1 MANSIATP
9 YVASLTA
16 ERQKL
21 ESLVS
26 DGVKAISLPDQ
37 AVEDNNKDKLLEIS
51 GWVMGIAGV
60 ILVAAGLLKGIDGI
74 WWTGIIAFMS
84 GVYCYLKAGQLGRQ
98 SALTAVAATLDGK
111 LAAINAGI
119 ASEWNSFVKGQNLG
133 LTRDIIS
140 SAAAND
146 SKTAMIEAI
155 GVAPVD
161 IDLDG
166 ARKAMAGAAATG
178 KVEAFDKPL
187 ADYMTVAND
196 AIAKA
201 GEAQQAIYSAVDAA
215 NK

>member
-26 DGVKAISLPDQ
+26 DEVKAISLPDQ

-74 WWTGIIAFMS
+74 WWTGVIAFMS

-98 SALTAVAATLDGK
+98 SALAAVAATLDGK

-119 ASEWNSFVKGQNLG
+119 SSEW
-133 LTRDIIS
+133 S
-140 SAAAND
+140 S
-146 SKTAMIEAI
+146 
-155 GVAPVD
+155 
-161 IDLDG
+161 L
-166 ARKAMAGAAATG
+166 
-178 KVEAFDKPL
+178 
-187 ADYMTVAND
+187 
-196 AIAKA
+196 
-201 GEAQQAIYSAVDAA
+201 
-215 NK
+215 